1 MFISEFNGF
10 KENKIANAIS
20 LRKENVPITSPS
32 TVNKALPSGLKS
44 AQRVAWDEFVPLFLY
59 LSSVFDLG
67 VHLYSC
73 CCKIRSCLLHQL
85 KCHATFYV
93 QE

>member
-44 AQRVAWDEFVPLFLY
+44 AQRVAWDEFAP
-59 LSSVFDLG
+59 
-67 VHLYSC
+67 
-73 CCKIRSCLLHQL
+73 
-85 KCHATFYV
+85 
-93 QE
+93 